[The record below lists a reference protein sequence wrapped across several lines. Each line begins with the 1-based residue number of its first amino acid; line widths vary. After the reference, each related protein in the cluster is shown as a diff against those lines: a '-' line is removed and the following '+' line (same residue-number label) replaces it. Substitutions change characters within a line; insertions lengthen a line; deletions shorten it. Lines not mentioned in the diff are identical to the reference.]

1 MSLSKVAL
9 QAKFSLD
16 NLPFSLPSLPTK
28 AAAAPAPEPKGRA
41 AATKGRVA
49 APKRGGRG
57 RAAPAPAPEP
67 VEFTGSAPNNL
78 FGFAGIPSTK
88 LKPTRAVTK
97 GWEGLGNDEWNQ
109 KFLNRHGFGAQSKNE
124 LVYDDNLTQKE
135 RDNLN
140 EGKFISIVGQARNFV
155 PGGAGGRY

>member
-1 MSLSKVAL
+1 MFEPTCRRQSRRVV
-9 QAKFSLD
+9 QAAAAPKAAGKKFS
-16 NLPFSLPSLPTK
+16 FSLPSKPK
-28 AAAAPAPEPKGRA
+28 AAAKAAKAAPAPVA
-41 AATKGRVA
+41 AAA
-49 APKRGGRG
+49 
-57 RAAPAPAPEP
+57 
-67 VEFTGSAPNNL
+67 SAPSNL
-78 FGFAGIPSTK
+78 FGFGGIPTTK
-88 LKPTRAVTK
+88 LVPTRAVTK